1 MSKKTSIIILLSLS
15 LFLLGCSSSK
25 SHFIHAKY
33 GEFPASSPI
42 LDKELRGCAKQLKDN
57 PSKIEMTKV
66 DVAMVSIPV
75 IMEEDVLAGV
85 QKSADMLNAIR
96 VAKELHLI
104 KNKTQKARNGI
115 LECMEKK
122 GWRAVRE

>member
-33 GEFPASSPI
+33 GELPASSPI
-42 LDKELRGCAKQLKDN
+42 LDKELRGCAKQLKEN
-57 PSKIEMTKV
+57 PSKIEMTKA

-75 IMEEDVLAGV
+75 VMEEDILVGI
-85 QKSADMLNAIR
+85 QKSTNILNTIR
-96 VAKELHLI
+96 VAKELNSI

-115 LECMEKK
+115 FECMEKK
-122 GWRAVRE
+122 GWKAVTE